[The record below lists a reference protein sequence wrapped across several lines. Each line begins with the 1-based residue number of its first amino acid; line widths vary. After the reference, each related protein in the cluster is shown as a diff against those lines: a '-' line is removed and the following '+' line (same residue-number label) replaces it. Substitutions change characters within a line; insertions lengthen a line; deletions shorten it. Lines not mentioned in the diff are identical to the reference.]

1 MSRQTLDLLYKITVR
16 SVIDYALPVYL
27 INLKQTDILRLE
39 NVQYRAAKIVT
50 GAFHYTSRNK
60 LNVELGWETIEKRC
74 DLLSLNM
81 FHKMHLHETRPLIR
95 TCMPKLDF
103 QKEHLLRSKGGY
115 IPFKSYGSD
124 FKKSC
129 FPNICNL
136 WNNIPKDVQIKDLSE
151 FKEYTK
157 KELKPSRHKHFSR
170 GNKHSNSL
178 LTKIRVGR
186 SDLNQHKF
194 TIGLSESPQC
204 LCHHREESPL
214 HYFIDCFLYFLE
226 RQTLF
231 EKIEH
236 YIPNFPNFP
245 KYKKLDIILKG
256 IHIDNPDLL
265 PLNTT
270 LTIAVQNFIIQTNRF
285 S

>member
-1 MSRQTLDLLYKITVR
+1 M
-16 SVIDYALPVYL
+16 
-27 INLKQTDILRLE
+27 
-39 NVQYRAAKIVT
+39 
-50 GAFHYTSRNK
+50 
-60 LNVELGWETIEKRC
+60 
-74 DLLSLNM
+74 
-81 FHKMHLHETRPLIR
+81 
-95 TCMPKLDF
+95 
-103 QKEHLLRSKGGY
+103 
-115 IPFKSYGSD
+115 
-124 FKKSC
+124 
-129 FPNICNL
+129 
-136 WNNIPKDVQIKDLSE
+136 
-151 FKEYTK
+151 
-157 KELKPSRHKHFSR
+157 
-170 GNKHSNSL
+170 
-178 LTKIRVGR
+178 KIRVGR

-194 TIGLSESPQC
+194 IIGLSESPQC

-256 IHIDNPDLL
+256 IYIDNPDLL